1 MQLSET
7 VSKLPKGLDHPVTEG
22 GANFSVGQR
31 QLICLARATLR
42 HAQVFLSFAHRTH
55 FSHMSHPT
63 FPISHILICFFEILA
78 LDEATASIDSETD
91 ALLQRAIRTMFE
103 HCTVLTIAHR
113 LHTIMDSSHI
123 MLFDQGTLKEFA
135 PPEELLADDKS
146 HFSQLIEQ
154 TGSAAKEL
162 RRLSRVSAASRAS
175 VPAARASVPA
185 DSGAIVPREVER
197 IERATERSRA

>member
-7 VSKLPKGLDHPVTEG
+7 VSKLPKGFDHPVTEG

-42 HAQVFLSFAHRTH
+42 HAV
-55 FSHMSHPT
+55 
-63 FPISHILICFFEILA
+63 ILA
-78 LDEATASIDSETD
+78 LDEATASIDNETD

-135 PPEELLADDKS
+135 PPEELLADGTS

-162 RRLSRVSAASRAS
+162 RRLSRVSAVS
-175 VPAARASVPA
+175 RASVPA
-185 DSGAIVPREVER
+185 DSGAVVPREVER

>member
-42 HAQVFLSFAHRTH
+42 HAV
-55 FSHMSHPT
+55 
-63 FPISHILICFFEILA
+63 ILA
-78 LDEATASIDSETD
+78 LDEATASIDNETD

-162 RRLSRVSAASRAS
+162 RRLSRVSAVSRAS

-185 DSGAIVPREVER
+185 DSGAVVPREVER